1 MVPIIVYGK
10 PDDNRFVRELTRI
23 LSPLGSCL
31 HLEKNHL
38 LIPSE
43 KAQLTFLLYETPVG
57 CTAEGGKGILI
68 LKQDVSP
75 LVRLS
80 IALNYPAIVDSGC
93 ENGLKLLQRLKL
105 PAVTCGLSLRDTL
118 SLSSISENSACI
130 CLQRDLE
137 NLQGQISEAG
147 EFPVSFGKPVSQYAL
162 MAGCAVLLLS
172 GSRIYE
178 MTI

>member
-75 LVRLS
+75 LARLS
-80 IALNYPAIVDSGC
+80 IPLNYPAIVDSGC

-105 PAVTCGLSLRDTL
+105 PAVRKRVGRDIQNAHDIGLMGGIKGA
-118 SLSSISENSACI
+118 ISDFHRLASA
-130 CLQRDLE
+130 D
-137 NLQGQISEAG
+137 
-147 EFPVSFGKPVSQYAL
+147 
-162 MAGCAVLLLS
+162 
-172 GSRIYE
+172 
-178 MTI
+178 